1 MTSFVDFQVEEYCLM
16 DTFRPKCSSD
26 EVIMI
31 THAYYG
37 AMRIG
42 KCIETEF
49 IGMHTIQLQYTWSTP
64 DT

>member
-1 MTSFVDFQVEEYCLM
+1 MNSFVDLQVDEYCLL

-37 AMRIG
+37 AMRVG
-42 KCIETEF
+42 KCIDTE
-49 IGMHTIQLQYTWSTP
+49 IPGK
-64 DT
+64 